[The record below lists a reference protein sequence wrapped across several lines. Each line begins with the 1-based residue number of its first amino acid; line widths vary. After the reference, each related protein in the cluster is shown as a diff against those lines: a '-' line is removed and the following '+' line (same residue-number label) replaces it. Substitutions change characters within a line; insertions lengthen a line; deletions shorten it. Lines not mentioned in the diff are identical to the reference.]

1 MCVRGFRVW
10 GAGLALA
17 LLALVSAQPALAD
30 LAINVDKSRQQ
41 MTVAL
46 NGETLFVWPV
56 STGAAGHDTPSGTF
70 TPFRLEKDHFSKEWD
85 DAPMPHSVFFTRNGH
100 AIHGSTHLKAM
111 GTPASHGCVRLEPK
125 NAAVLF
131 DLVKQEGLNKV
142 RVSITGTIP
151 SRQAPAVA
159 RREAP
164 APASARFQRGFST
177 DGFFDDSEAVAAAP
191 PPPPVR
197 LQRGE
202 RLVREYRDGRTY
214 YYRVEPRRYGYGYDD
229 QPSYGF
235 FRR

>member
-1 MCVRGFRVW
+1 M
-10 GAGLALA
+10 
-17 LLALVSAQPALAD
+17 ALVSAQPARAD
-30 LAINVDKSRQQ
+30 LAIHVDKSLQQ

-46 NGETLFVWPV
+46 NGEPLFVWPV

-100 AIHGSTHLKAM
+100 AIHGSTHLKAL

-164 APASARFQRGFST
+164 AQNSFSRVFNNDRFFG
-177 DGFFDDSEAVAAAP
+177 DDDVVGSV
-191 PPPPVR
+191 PPPVR
-197 LQRGE
+197 VQRGE

-229 QPSYGF
+229 RPSYGLF
-235 FRR
+235 GR